1 MAAGTNAA
9 RVSSLV
15 IVVGSKLA
23 FALPEGEEEPDGPDS
38 EALVQAVRAS
48 APIAMMVAAL
58 SVELTGSERDF
69 CIFLPFVAVDAK
81 LIGS

>member
-1 MAAGTNAA
+1 M
-9 RVSSLV
+9 VL
-15 IVVGSKLA
+15 GSKLA
-23 FALPEGEEEPDGPDS
+23 LALPEGEAALDGPAS
-38 EALVQAVRAS
+38 EALVQAVSAK

-58 SVELTGSERDF
+58 SVELTGSERNF